1 MSKKVK
7 IVLDADVI
15 IHFAKGGLLNILP
28 SILPEYEFVVLDKV
42 KEEVHKPALT
52 QLQNQISFLK
62 NIKEVKFGQTSEER
76 REFARLMSE
85 YCFGKGES
93 ACMAYCK
100 FNHDVVGSSNLRD
113 IENYCRDNQITFL
126 TTIEFLYY
134 GIVRSV
140 ITKEVAMDFIKQVNS
155 QNSKLPDVDF
165 DTFVCM
171 KV

>member
-7 IVLDADVI
+7 VVLDADVI

-52 QLQNQISFLK
+52 QLHNQMTLLK
-62 NIKEVKFGQTSEER
+62 NIKEVKFGQTPEER

-85 YCFGKGES
+85 FCLGKGES

-126 TTIEFLYY
+126 TTVEFLYY
-134 GIVRSV
+134 GVVRSV
-140 ITKEVAMDFIKQVNS
+140 ITKEAAMDFIKQVNS
-155 QNSKLPDVDF
+155 QNSKLPDIDF
-165 DTFVCM
+165 DTFVCT
-171 KV
+171 KI

>member
-1 MSKKVK
+1 M
-7 IVLDADVI
+7 DADVI

-52 QLQNQISFLK
+52 QLQNQMTFLK
-62 NIKEVKFGQTSEER
+62 NIKEVKFGQTPEER

-85 YCFGKGES
+85 LCLGKGES

-113 IENYCRDNQITFL
+113 IENYCRDNRITFL

-155 QNSKLPDVDF
+155 QNSKLPDTDF
-165 DTFVCM
+165 DTFVCT
-171 KV
+171 KI